1 MFSSSVGIHYYEKI
15 LCYIFWPKAFND
27 YKLITSF
34 ANKVYHVWQDPK
46 YASASR
52 NYFRKLGH
60 VCNISKKG
68 MF

>member
-1 MFSSSVGIHYYEKI
+1 MFLSSVGIHYCEKI

-34 ANKVYHVWQDPK
+34 ANEVYQVLQDPK

-52 NYFRKLGH
+52 KYFRKLGH